1 MNEYET
7 FNFNIWRDHIIKT
20 KDISP
25 LKFGMPQEA
34 VIEILGQPD
43 DISTMKISGKPLIL
57 KYHDIELH
65 FDERY
70 GNNLF
75 LIYSDYEMELS
86 IAQNKSN

>member
-1 MNEYET
+1 M
-7 FNFNIWRDHIIKT
+7 
-20 KDISP
+20 S
-25 LKFGMPQEA
+25 QEA